1 MNSLNGKNQP
11 VKVTV
16 PKAPKRI
23 AIADYA
29 VLDTLDHWGLTKDRI
44 VAITQTTALPY
55 LPEYFKKSPKMRN
68 IGTLREIVFEGLM
81 AAEPDVVFIS
91 GRLQKKYDELSKIAP
106 VVYMTIDRTKG
117 TLRAAL
123 KKSARLPKGR
133 PPS

>member
-29 VLDTLDHWGLTKDRI
+29 VLDTLDHWGLAKDRI

-68 IGTLREIVFEGLM
+68 IGTLREIDFEGLM
-81 AAEPDVVFIS
+81 AAEPDVIFIS